1 MTRYMVI
8 ETFKD
13 GALEAIYERLHT
25 KGRGLPEGLHF
36 VESWLAADGT
46 RCFQI
51 METEDPTTF
60 EAWMPYW
67 ADLAS
72 FEIVEL
78 GEKPAPKRHS

>member
-8 ETFKD
+8 ETFKT
-13 GALEAIYERLHT
+13 GGLEAIYERLHT

-36 VESWLAADGT
+36 VESWLAADGSK
-46 RCFQI
+46 CFQI
-51 METEDPTTF
+51 METGEYATF

-67 ADLAS
+67 ADLVE

-78 GEKPAPKRHS
+78 GEKPKPA

>member
-8 ETFKD
+8 ETFKP
-13 GALEAIYERLHT
+13 GALDEIYERLHT

-36 VESWLAADGT
+36 VESWLAADGS
-46 RCFQI
+46 RCYQI
-51 METEDPTTF
+51 METENYATF

-67 ADLAS
+67 ADLVS

-78 GEKPAPKRHS
+78 GAKPQKP